1 MVGSVT
7 DPRTGVGSALRRARE
22 LRGLSL
28 DEAARDTRIRAD
40 QLDALERED
49 FEVLPGEVYVRA
61 SLRTYASYLGI
72 DADKVAEIHA
82 RTAAEVEPEPPSG
95 RLGRVE
101 RMIAATRIR
110 DNQRFLLVAAASILL
125 VLLAFGLLSRGSA
138 APPAAQIPGTTAS
151 PIPADPTIH
160 AVLVARGDTT
170 IEAEEDGV
178 PSTYRIRPGETIAL
192 DALERLEF
200 RVGDAGLVE
209 VSVNGKDR
217 TKGVRGAP
225 AKYLF
230 TLGDGGGEP
239 SSSG

>member
-1 MVGSVT
+1 M
-7 DPRTGVGSALRRARE
+7 
-22 LRGLSL
+22 
-28 DEAARDTRIRAD
+28 
-40 QLDALERED
+40 
-49 FEVLPGEVYVRA
+49 LPGEVYVRA

-72 DADKVAEIHA
+72 DADKVAEIRAHGGGGRA
-82 RTAAEVEPEPPSG
+82 GPPSG

-138 APPAAQIPGTTAS
+138 APPAANPRHHRV
-151 PIPADPTIH
+151 ADPGRPDDARRAGRPRRH
-160 AVLVARGDTT
+160 DDRGRGGRGDLHVQDP
-170 IEAEEDGV
+170 A
-178 PSTYRIRPGETIAL
+178 GETVAL

-217 TKGVRGAP
+217 TGLRGAP

-230 TLGDGGGEP
+230 TLGDAGGAP